1 MQIKLN
7 SLTLSQE
14 RNILGLSRDELH
26 SLMLNLESQPKRASM
41 RVNQIWSWV
50 YCHGVSSFDQMT
62 NIDKNLRS
70 NLQKFYNIS
79 RPTIEKKEVSGD
91 GTTKYLFCLEDKTKI
106 ETVFIPE
113 EKRSTLCI
121 SSQVGCTLNC
131 SFCHTGTQKLVRNL
145 SSQEIVGQVI
155 AVYDDLDLWKKMRGE
170 GGKSS
175 YFEIITNIVFMGM
188 GEPLLN
194 YEEVKKAC
202 VVLMD
207 DSGLDFSRRRITLST
222 AGIVPKIKIA
232 HEEIG
237 CMIAVSLHATENKTR
252 DILVPINKKWNLEQ
266 LLGSLRDDVKLRNSE
281 RVTFEYVML
290 DGVND
295 TKEDAHRLVR
305 LLQGLPSKINL
316 IPFNNWTGSQYKRSS
331 SDRIKA
337 FRDIII
343 KSRIPSPIRRPRG
356 EDIMAACGQLKSN
369 SLKEKQVYEKN

>member
-1 MQIKLN
+1 MQIKL
-7 SLTLSQE
+7 TLQSISQE
-14 RNILGLSRDELH
+14 CNILGLSKDELFLLV
-26 SLMLNLESQPKRASM
+26 SDFETQPKRASM
-41 RVNQIWSWV
+41 RVNQLWSWI
-50 YCHGVSSFDQMT
+50 YCHGLSSFDNMT
-62 NIDKNLRS
+62 NIDKSLRS
-70 NLQKFYNIS
+70 KLQKVFNIS
-79 RPTIEKKEVSGD
+79 RPAIEKKEISDD
-91 GTTKYLFCLEDKTKI
+91 GTIKYLFCLEDQSKI

-155 AVYDDLDLWKKMRGE
+155 AVYDDLGLWEKKRVN
-170 GGKSS
+170 SS
-175 YFEIITNIVFMGM
+175 HSSCFEIITNIVFMGM

-202 VVLMD
+202 SILMD
-207 DSGLDFSRRRITLST
+207 NKGLDFSRRRITLST
-222 AGIVPKIKIA
+222 AGIVPKIKTA

-295 TKEDAHRLVR
+295 TKEDAQRLVR

-331 SDRIKA
+331 LDRIKA

-343 KSRIPSPIRRPRG
+343 KSRLPSPIRKPRG

-369 SLKEKQVYEKN
+369 SVKEKATI

>member
-1 MQIKLN
+1 MN
-7 SLTLSQE
+7 SLPLSQE
-14 RNILGLSRDELH
+14 RNILGLSRQELH
-26 SLMLNLESQPKRASM
+26 SFMLDLETQPKRASM

-50 YCHGVSSFDQMT
+50 YCHGVSSFDHMT

-70 NLQKFYNIS
+70 KLQKFLNIS
-79 RPTIEKKEVSGD
+79 RPTIEKKEVSND
-91 GTTKYLFCLEDKTKI
+91 GTTKYLFCLEDQTKI

-145 SSQEIVGQVI
+145 TSQEIVGQVI
-155 AVYDDLDLWKKMRGE
+155 AVYDDLDLWKKMKSE
-170 GGKSS
+170 GGQSS
-175 YFEIITNIVFMGM
+175 HFEIITNIVFMGM

-202 VVLMD
+202 GILMD
-207 DSGLDFSRRRITLST
+207 NKGLDFSRRRITLST

-343 KSRIPSPIRRPRG
+343 KSRLPSPIRRPRG

-369 SLKEKQVYEKN
+369 SLKEKTSI

>member
-1 MQIKLN
+1 MTSLN
-7 SLTLSQE
+7 NPKE
-14 RNILGLSRDELH
+14 INILGLGRDELL
-26 SLMLNLESQPKRASM
+26 SLMTDFESQPKKASM
-41 RVNQIWSWV
+41 RVNQLWSWI
-50 YCHGVSSFDQMT
+50 YCHGISSFDKMT
-62 NIDKNLRS
+62 NVDKSLRS
-70 NLQKFYNIS
+70 KLQKFLKIS
-79 RPTIEKKEVSGD
+79 RPTIDKKEVSID
-91 GTTKYLFCLEDKTKI
+91 GTTKYLFCLEDGSKI

-155 AVYDDLDLWKKMRGE
+155 AVYDDLDLWEKRKNSE
-170 GGKSS
+170 GSVS
-175 YFEIITNIVFMGM
+175 FFEVITNIVFMGM

-202 VVLMD
+202 NVLMD
-207 DSGLDFSRRRITLST
+207 NKGLDFSRRRITLST
-222 AGIVPKIKIA
+222 AGIVPKIKMA

-237 CMIAVSLHATENKTR
+237 CMIAVSLHATEDKTR
-252 DILVPINKKWNLEQ
+252 DVLVPINKKWNLKQ
-266 LLGSLRDDVKLRNSE
+266 LLSSLRDDVKLRNSE

-295 TKEDAHRLVR
+295 TKEDAQRLVR

-316 IPFNNWTGSQYKRSS
+316 IPFNTWTGSQYKRSS

-343 KSRIPSPIRRPRG
+343 KSRLPSPIRKPRG
-356 EDIMAACGQLKSN
+356 EDIMAACGQLKS
-369 SLKEKQVYEKN
+369 SSIKEKASI

>member
-7 SLTLSQE
+7 LLKNPQE
-14 RNILGLSRDELH
+14 INILGLGRNEL
-26 SLMLNLESQPKRASM
+26 LAILTDFESQPKRASM
-41 RVNQIWSWV
+41 RVSQLWSWI
-50 YCHGVSSFDQMT
+50 YCHGISSFDKMT

-70 NLQKFYNIS
+70 QLQKVLTVS
-79 RPTIEKKEVSGD
+79 RPIIEKKEISND
-91 GTTKYLFCLEDKTKI
+91 GTIKYLFCLEDRSKI

-145 SSQEIVGQVI
+145 SAQEIVGQVI
-155 AVYDDLDLWKKMRGE
+155 AVYDDLDLWKKIKSNE
-170 GGKSS
+170 GVSS
-175 YFEIITNIVFMGM
+175 FFEVITNIVFMGM

-202 VVLMD
+202 NILMD
-207 DSGLDFSRRRITLST
+207 NKGLDFSRRRITLST
-222 AGIVPKIKIA
+222 AGIVPKIKMA

-237 CMIAVSLHATENKTR
+237 CMIAVSLHATEDKTR
-252 DILVPINKKWNLEQ
+252 DVLVPINKKWNLDR
-266 LLGSLRDDVKLRNSE
+266 LLSTLRNDVKLRNSE

-316 IPFNNWTGSQYKRSS
+316 IPFNTWTGSQYRRSS

-343 KSRIPSPIRRPRG
+343 KSRLPSPIRKPRG
-356 EDIMAACGQLKSN
+356 EDIMAACGQLKSS
-369 SLKEKQVYEKN
+369 SLKEKASI

>member
-1 MQIKLN
+1 MQIKLT
-7 SLTLSQE
+7 SLPIPQE
-14 RNILGLSRDELH
+14 GNILGLSRDEIL
-26 SLMLNLESQPKRASM
+26 SFMLDLESEPKKASM

-50 YCHGVSSFDQMT
+50 YCHGVSSFDNMT

-70 NLQKFYNIS
+70 KLQKVFKIS
-79 RPTIEKKEVSGD
+79 RPIIEKKEVSND
-91 GTTKYLFCLEDKTKI
+91 GTIKYLFCLEDQSKI

-155 AVYDDLDLWKKMRGE
+155 AVYDDLGLWEKMRM
-170 GGKSS
+170 KSNHS
-175 YFEIITNIVFMGM
+175 SCFEIITNIVFMGM

-202 VVLMD
+202 SILMD
-207 DSGLDFSRRRITLST
+207 NKGLDFSRRRITLST
-222 AGIVPKIKIA
+222 AGIVPKIKTA

-252 DILVPINKKWNLEQ
+252 DILVPINKKWNLED
-266 LLGSLRDDVKLRNSE
+266 LLGSLRDDVNLRNSE

-290 DGVND
+290 EGVND

-305 LLQGLPSKINL
+305 LLQGLPSKVNL

-331 SDRIKA
+331 SDKIKA

-343 KSRIPSPIRRPRG
+343 KSRLPSPIRRPRG
-356 EDIMAACGQLKSN
+356 EDIMAACGQLKSK
-369 SLKEKQVYEKN
+369 SIKEKKLYEKN

>member
-1 MQIKLN
+1 MQIKL
-7 SLTLSQE
+7 TLQSISQE
-14 RNILGLSRDELH
+14 SNILGLSRDELL
-26 SLMLNLESQPKRASM
+26 SLVSDFESQPQRASM
-41 RVNQIWSWV
+41 RVNQLWSWI
-50 YCHGVSSFDQMT
+50 YCHGMSSFDNMT
-62 NIDKNLRS
+62 NIDKSLRS
-70 NLQKFYNIS
+70 KLQKVFNIS
-79 RPTIEKKEVSGD
+79 RPAIEKKEISDD
-91 GTTKYLFCLEDKTKI
+91 GTIKYLFCLEDQSKI

-155 AVYDDLDLWKKMRGE
+155 AVYDDLGLWEKKRVN
-170 GGKSS
+170 SS
-175 YFEIITNIVFMGM
+175 HSSCFEIITNIVFMGM

-202 VVLMD
+202 IILMD
-207 DSGLDFSRRRITLST
+207 NKGLDFSRRRITLST
-222 AGIVPKIKIA
+222 AGIVPKIKTA

-290 DGVND
+290 DGIND

-331 SDRIKA
+331 EKRIKA

-343 KSRIPSPIRRPRG
+343 KSRLPSPIRKPRG

-369 SLKEKQVYEKN
+369 SIKEKAGI

>member
-1 MQIKLN
+1 M
-7 SLTLSQE
+7 SPES
-14 RNILGLSRDELH
+14 NILGVSRDDLL
-26 SLMLNLESQPKRASM
+26 SLILEFETEPKRASM
-41 RVNQIWSWV
+41 RVNQLWSWI
-50 YCHGVSSFDQMT
+50 YCHGISSFDNMT
-62 NIDKNLRS
+62 NIDKNLRTE
-70 NLQKFYNIS
+70 LKKVFKIS
-79 RPTIEKKEVSGD
+79 RPNIEKKEVSND
-91 GTTKYLFCLEDKTKI
+91 GTTKYLFCLEDQSKI

-145 SSQEIVGQVI
+145 TSQEIIGQVI
-155 AVYDDLDLWKKMRGE
+155 AVYDDLDLWKKTKNERGQ
-170 GGKSS
+170 SS
-175 YFEIITNIVFMGM
+175 FFEIITNIVFMGM

-202 VVLMD
+202 NILMD
-207 DSGLDFSRRRITLST
+207 NRGLDFSRRRITLST
-222 AGIVPKIKIA
+222 AGIVPKIKTA

-266 LLGSLRDDVKLRNSE
+266 LLNSLRNDVELRNSE

-290 DGVND
+290 DRVND
-295 TKEDAHRLVR
+295 TTEDAHRLVK

-316 IPFNNWTGSQYKRSS
+316 IPFNSWTGSQYKRSS
-331 SDRIKA
+331 PDRIKA

-343 KSRIPSPIRRPRG
+343 KSRLPSPIRRPRG
-356 EDIMAACGQLKSN
+356 EDIMAACGQLKS
-369 SLKEKQVYEKN
+369 SSIKEKAGI

>member
-1 MQIKLN
+1 MQIKLT
-7 SLTLSQE
+7 SQTISQE
-14 RNILGLSRDELH
+14 SNILGLSKDELF
-26 SLMLNLESQPKRASM
+26 SLVSDFETQPKRASM
-41 RVNQIWSWV
+41 RVNQIWSWI
-50 YCHGVSSFDQMT
+50 YSHGINSFDKMT
-62 NIDKNLRS
+62 NIDKKLLS
-70 NLQKFYNIS
+70 KLKKIFNIS
-79 RPTIEKKEVSGD
+79 RPAIEKKEISDD
-91 GTTKYLFCLEDKTKI
+91 GTIKYLFCLEDQSKI

-155 AVYDDLDLWKKMRGE
+155 AVYDDLGLWEKKRVN
-170 GGKSS
+170 SS
-175 YFEIITNIVFMGM
+175 HSSCFEIITNIVFMGM

-202 VVLMD
+202 IILMD
-207 DSGLDFSRRRITLST
+207 NKGLDFSRRRITLST
-222 AGIVPKIKIA
+222 AGIVPKIKTA

-295 TKEDAHRLVR
+295 TKEDAQRLVR

-331 SDRIKA
+331 LDRIKA

-343 KSRIPSPIRRPRG
+343 KSRLPSPIRKPRG

-369 SLKEKQVYEKN
+369 SVKEKAST

>member
-1 MQIKLN
+1 MQIKL
-7 SLTLSQE
+7 TLQSISQE
-14 RNILGLSRDELH
+14 SNILGLSRDELL
-26 SLMLNLESQPKRASM
+26 SLVSDFETQPKRASM
-41 RVNQIWSWV
+41 RVNQLWSWI
-50 YCHGVSSFDQMT
+50 YCHGMSSFDNMT
-62 NIDKNLRS
+62 NIDKSLRS
-70 NLQKFYNIS
+70 KLQKVFNIS
-79 RPTIEKKEVSGD
+79 RPAIEKKEISDD
-91 GTTKYLFCLEDKTKI
+91 GTIKYLFCLEDQSKI

-155 AVYDDLDLWKKMRGE
+155 AVYDDLGLWEKKRVNSGH
-170 GGKSS
+170 SS
-175 YFEIITNIVFMGM
+175 CFEIITNIVFMGM

-202 VVLMD
+202 SILMD
-207 DSGLDFSRRRITLST
+207 NKGLDFSRRRITLST
-222 AGIVPKIKIA
+222 AGIVPKIKAA

-295 TKEDAHRLVR
+295 TKEDAQRLVR

-331 SDRIKA
+331 LDRIKA

-343 KSRIPSPIRRPRG
+343 KSRLPSPIRKPRG

-369 SLKEKQVYEKN
+369 SVKEKQVYEKN

>member
-1 MQIKLN
+1 MQFKLT
-7 SLTLSQE
+7 SPTKSQE
-14 RNILGLSRDELH
+14 SNIIGLSRDELL
-26 SLMLNLESQPKRASM
+26 SLISGFETQTKRASM
-41 RVNQIWSWV
+41 RVNQLWSWI
-50 YCHGVSSFDQMT
+50 YCHGVSSFENMT

-70 NLQKFYNIS
+70 KLQKVFKIS
-79 RPTIEKKEVSGD
+79 RPIIEKKEVSDD
-91 GTTKYLFCLEDKTKI
+91 GTTKYLFCLEDQSKI

-145 SSQEIVGQVI
+145 TSQEIVGQVI
-155 AVYDDLDLWKKMRGE
+155 AVYDDLDLWRKMKHCE
-170 GGKSS
+170 GKSS
-175 YFEIITNIVFMGM
+175 YLEIITNIVFMGM

-202 VVLMD
+202 NILMD
-207 DSGLDFSRRRITLST
+207 NKGLDFSRRRITLST
-222 AGIVPKIKIA
+222 AGTVPKIKMA

-237 CMIAVSLHATENKTR
+237 CMIAVTLHATENKTR
-252 DILVPINKKWNLEQ
+252 DILVPINKKWNLEL
-266 LLGSLRDDVKLRNSE
+266 LLGSLRDDVNLRNSE

-343 KSRIPSPIRRPRG
+343 KSRLPSPIRRPRG

-369 SLKEKQVYEKN
+369 SLKEKTSI

>member
-1 MQIKLN
+1 MQIKLT
-7 SLTLSQE
+7 SLANSQE
-14 RNILGLSRDELH
+14 SNVLGLSREELL
-26 SLMLNLESQPKRASM
+26 SLISGFETQPKKASM
-41 RVNQIWSWV
+41 RVNQLWSWI
-50 YCHGVSSFDQMT
+50 YCHGISSFDNMT
-62 NIDKNLRS
+62 NIDKNLRAK
-70 NLQKFYNIS
+70 LQKVFNIS
-79 RPTIEKKEVSGD
+79 RPIIEKKEVSND
-91 GTTKYLFCLEDKTKI
+91 GTTKYLFRLEDQSKI

-131 SFCHTGTQKLVRNL
+131 SFCYTGTQKLVRNL

-155 AVYDDLDLWKKMRGE
+155 AVYDDLDLWGKMKNDA
-170 GGKSS
+170 GKSS
-175 YFEIITNIVFMGM
+175 FFEIITNIVFMGM

-202 VVLMD
+202 IILMD
-207 DSGLDFSRRRITLST
+207 NKGLDFSRRRITLST

-316 IPFNNWTGSQYKRSS
+316 IPFNSWTGSQYKRSS
-331 SDRIKA
+331 TDRIKA

-343 KSRIPSPIRRPRG
+343 KSRLPSPIRRPRG
-356 EDIMAACGQLKSN
+356 EDIMAACGQLKSS
-369 SLKEKQVYEKN
+369 SLKEEASV

>member
-1 MQIKLN
+1 MT
-7 SLTLSQE
+7 SLPIPQE
-14 RNILGLSRDELH
+14 GNILGLSRDEIL
-26 SLMLNLESQPKRASM
+26 SFMLDLESEPKKASM

-50 YCHGVSSFDQMT
+50 YCHGVSSFDNMT

-70 NLQKFYNIS
+70 KLQKVFKIS
-79 RPTIEKKEVSGD
+79 RPIIEKKEVSND
-91 GTTKYLFCLEDKTKI
+91 GTIKYLFCLEDQSKI

-155 AVYDDLDLWKKMRGE
+155 AVYDDLGLWEKMRMN
-170 GGKSS
+170 SS
-175 YFEIITNIVFMGM
+175 HSSCFEIITNIVFMGM

-202 VVLMD
+202 SVLMD
-207 DSGLDFSRRRITLST
+207 NKGLDFSRRRITLST
-222 AGIVPKIKIA
+222 AGIVPKIKTA

-252 DILVPINKKWNLEQ
+252 DILVPINKKWNLED

-290 DGVND
+290 EGVND

-305 LLQGLPSKINL
+305 LLQGLPSKVNL

-331 SDRIKA
+331 SDKIKA

-343 KSRIPSPIRRPRG
+343 KSRLPSPIRRPRG
-356 EDIMAACGQLKSN
+356 EDIMAACGQLKSK
-369 SLKEKQVYEKN
+369 SIKEKKAI

>member
-1 MQIKLN
+1 MSLKKDIRTFNEDQLKEILTLN
-7 SLTLSQE
+7 SFKPFRAKQILHWIWNKSVHHFDE
-14 RNILGLSRDELH
+14 MSNIPV
-26 SLMLNLESQPKRASM
+26 NLIKFLKENFVINCIKVHRMQK
-41 RVNQIWSWV
+41 
-50 YCHGVSSFDQMT
+50 SS
-62 NIDKNLRS
+62 
-70 NLQKFYNIS
+70 
-79 RPTIEKKEVSGD
+79 D
-91 GTTKYLFCLEDKTKI
+91 GTIKNAIQLYDGYIVECVLIPTKDRITAC
-106 ETVFIPE
+106 V
-113 EKRSTLCI
+113 
-121 SSQVGCTLNC
+121 SSQVGCSLNC
-131 SFCHTGTQKLVRNL
+131 KFCATAKLKRMRNL
-145 SSQEIVGQVI
+145 NPDEIYDQVVLI
-155 AVYDDLDLWKKMRGE
+155 RKQSE
-170 GGKSS
+170 E
-175 YFEIITNIVFMGM
+175 YFKRPLTNIVFMGM

-202 VVLMD
+202 GILMD
-207 DSGLDFSRRRITLST
+207 NKGLDFSRRRITLST
-222 AGIVPKIKIA
+222 AGIVPKIKTA

-290 DGVND
+290 DGIND

-331 SDRIKA
+331 LDRIKA

-343 KSRIPSPIRRPRG
+343 KSRLPSPIRKPRG

-369 SLKEKQVYEKN
+369 SVKEKVTI

>member
-1 MQIKLN
+1 MT
-7 SLTLSQE
+7 SLPIPQE
-14 RNILGLSRDELH
+14 GNILGLSRDEIL
-26 SLMLNLESQPKRASM
+26 SFMLDLESEPKKASM

-50 YCHGVSSFDQMT
+50 YCHGVSSFDNMT

-70 NLQKFYNIS
+70 KLQKVFKIS
-79 RPTIEKKEVSGD
+79 RPTIEKKEVSND
-91 GTTKYLFCLEDKTKI
+91 GTIKYLFCLEDQSKI

-155 AVYDDLDLWKKMRGE
+155 AVYDDLGLWEKTRVNRNH
-170 GGKSS
+170 SS
-175 YFEIITNIVFMGM
+175 CFEIITNIVFMGM

-202 VVLMD
+202 SILMD
-207 DSGLDFSRRRITLST
+207 NKGLDFSRRRITLST
-222 AGIVPKIKIA
+222 AGIVPKIKTA

-252 DILVPINKKWNLEQ
+252 DILVPINKKWNLED
-266 LLGSLRDDVKLRNSE
+266 LLGSLRNDVKLRNSE

-290 DGVND
+290 EGVND

-305 LLQGLPSKINL
+305 LLQGLPSKVNL

-331 SDRIKA
+331 SDKIKA

-343 KSRIPSPIRRPRG
+343 KSRLPSPIRRPRG
-356 EDIMAACGQLKSN
+356 EDIMAACGQLKSK
-369 SLKEKQVYEKN
+369 SIKEKKLYEKN

>member
-1 MQIKLN
+1 MQIKL
-7 SLTLSQE
+7 TLQSNSQE
-14 RNILGLSRDELH
+14 INILGLSRDELF
-26 SLMLNLESQPKRASM
+26 SLVSDFETQPKRASM
-41 RVNQIWSWV
+41 RVNQLWSWI
-50 YCHGVSSFDQMT
+50 YCHGTGSFDNMT
-62 NIDKNLRS
+62 NIDKSLRS
-70 NLQKFYNIS
+70 KLQKVFNIS
-79 RPTIEKKEVSGD
+79 RPAIEKKEISDD
-91 GTTKYLFCLEDKTKI
+91 GTIKYLFCLEDQNKI

-155 AVYDDLDLWKKMRGE
+155 AVYDDLRLWEKKRVN
-170 GGKSS
+170 SS
-175 YFEIITNIVFMGM
+175 HSSCFEIITNIVFMGM

-202 VVLMD
+202 SILMD
-207 DSGLDFSRRRITLST
+207 NKGLDFSRRRITLST
-222 AGIVPKIKIA
+222 AGIVPKIKTA

-295 TKEDAHRLVR
+295 TKEDAQRLVK

-331 SDRIKA
+331 LDRIKA

-343 KSRIPSPIRRPRG
+343 KSRLPSPIRKPRG

-369 SLKEKQVYEKN
+369 SVKEKASV

>member
-1 MQIKLN
+1 MQIKLT
-7 SLTLSQE
+7 SATDSQE
-14 RNILGLSRDELH
+14 VNILGLSKDELL
-26 SLMLNLESQPKRASM
+26 SLILDFETQPKRASM
-41 RVNQIWSWV
+41 RVNQLWSWI
-50 YCHGVSSFDQMT
+50 YCHGMNSFDNMT
-62 NIDKNLRS
+62 NIDKSLRS
-70 NLQKFYNIS
+70 KLQKVFNIS
-79 RPTIEKKEVSGD
+79 RPAIEKKEISDD
-91 GTTKYLFCLEDKTKI
+91 GTIKYLFCLEDQSKI

-155 AVYDDLDLWKKMRGE
+155 AVYDDLGLWEKKRVN
-170 GGKSS
+170 SS
-175 YFEIITNIVFMGM
+175 HSSCFEIITNIVFMGM

-202 VVLMD
+202 SILMD
-207 DSGLDFSRRRITLST
+207 NKGLDFSRRRITLST
-222 AGIVPKIKIA
+222 AGIVPKIKTA

-290 DGVND
+290 DGIND

-331 SDRIKA
+331 LDRIKA

-343 KSRIPSPIRRPRG
+343 KSRLPSPIRKPRG

-369 SLKEKQVYEKN
+369 SVKEKATI

>member
-1 MQIKLN
+1 MQIKLTLKSN
-7 SLTLSQE
+7 SPLS
-14 RNILGLSRDELH
+14 NLLGLRRDELL
-26 SLMLNLESQPKRASM
+26 SLVSEFETQPKRASM
-41 RVNQIWSWV
+41 RVNQLWSWI
-50 YCHGVSSFDQMT
+50 YCHGISSFDNMT
-62 NIDKNLRS
+62 NIDKSLRS
-70 NLQKFYNIS
+70 KLQKVFNIS
-79 RPTIEKKEVSGD
+79 RPAIEKKEISDD
-91 GTTKYLFCLEDKTKI
+91 GTIKYLFCLEDQSKI

-155 AVYDDLDLWKKMRGE
+155 AVYDDLGLWEKKRVNSNH
-170 GGKSS
+170 SS

-202 VVLMD
+202 SILMD
-207 DSGLDFSRRRITLST
+207 NKGLDFSRRRITLST
-222 AGIVPKIKIA
+222 AGIVPKIKTA

-266 LLGSLRDDVKLRNSE
+266 LLGSLRDDIKLRNSE

-290 DGVND
+290 EGIND
-295 TKEDAHRLVR
+295 TKEDAQRLVR

-331 SDRIKA
+331 LDRIEA

-343 KSRIPSPIRRPRG
+343 KSRLPSPIRKPRG

-369 SLKEKQVYEKN
+369 SIKEKASI